1 MRFKA
6 KLVNITSIHHLT
18 RVIATVSHMTKSCAL
33 RLTPEKLYFILNDSA
48 AQGGVTVWCE
58 LNQGNLFEEFRIEGN
73 DEQNNIY
80 LELNPDNLAKAMKS
94 AQNAQTVKIKLTK
107 KHTACLTF
115 EIILPSLVSH
125 TRIVTHDTP
134 VSVIPQKQWCDY
146 QEPNMPD
153 CDVSVC
159 MPALKTVRNIVDKMK
174 CLSSFLVISAN
185 NSGYMTLKVVTD
197 MVSVKTHFKDLEVCD
212 LGPEQSDHSRSSDEM
227 SETTV
232 DIKKFIT
239 FLHGQQV
246 SPTKVICNI
255 VNQKAVH
262 FFLIHEDFSLQYFIP
277 ALII

>member
-6 KLVNITSIHHLT
+6 KLVNITCIHHFT

-33 RLTPEKLYFILNDSA
+33 RLTPAKIYFILNDSA

-58 LNQGNLFEEFRIEGN
+58 LNQGNLFEEFRLEGK
-73 DEQNNIY
+73 DQENNIY
-80 LELNPDNLAKAMKS
+80 LELNPENLAKAMKS

-125 TRIVTHDTP
+125 TRTVTHDTP
-134 VSVIPQKQWCDY
+134 VSVIPEEQWCDY

-153 CDVSVC
+153 CDVSIC
-159 MPALKTVRNIVDKMK
+159 MPPLKTVRNIVDKMK
-174 CLSSFLVISAN
+174 CLSNFLIISAN
-185 NSGYMTLKVVTD
+185 NNGYMTLKVDTD
-197 MVSVKTHFKDLEVCD
+197 MVSVKSHFRDLEVCD
-212 LGPEQSDHSRSSDEM
+212 LEQSSRSCSPDEM

-239 FLHGQQV
+239 FLHGHQV
-246 SPTKVICNI
+246 SPSKVICNI
-255 VNQKAVH
+255 VNQRAVH

-277 ALII
+277 ALVI